1 MNKHGRKL
9 KCHCCQQWFLPN
21 PKAAFRQKY
30 CSRPR
35 CKRVSKAASQK
46 KWKDKPGNRK
56 LADPAKEQERV
67 RRWRAGKSKH
77 WRRVFS
83 RFHRHKVVLRRD
95 DRLAGQ

>member
-1 MNKHGRKL
+1 MNKHGRKR

-21 PKAAFRQKY
+21 PKTAFRQKF

-35 CKRVSKAASQK
+35 CKRASKAASQR

-67 RRWRAGKSKH
+67 RRWRDWKVKTLET
-77 WRRVFS
+77 
-83 RFHRHKVVLRRD
+83 RFRQISP
-95 DRLAGQ
+95 A